1 VHTFRRRGVAP
12 TTDTSGV
19 PVTDLAAPAAGL
31 LAGADDASLSDQL
44 IQLVRV
50 MHVLKAQA
58 TSAAGQGPE
67 ARERAAHVLLFPLTR
82 LGPLRQGALA
92 ELVHADPSTVS
103 RHVTLLVDRGLVRRV
118 ADEQDGRASR
128 LVVTPAGEAVLEQM
142 RQERDGLLAQVT
154 AAWTPD
160 ELATFTR
167 QLHRFV
173 QDLTDH
179 LPILGPAAGGAA
191 TCTEKDR

>member
-1 VHTFRRRGVAP
+1 LHPFLRRSVAP
-12 TTDTSGV
+12 TTDLPEFAVPDLTS
-19 PVTDLAAPAAGL
+19 PATGPPAGD
-31 LAGADDASLSDQL
+31 DDASLSDRL
-44 IQLVRV
+44 VQLVRV
-50 MHVLKAQA
+50 MHVLKLQMAGG
-58 TSAAGQGPE
+58 AGQGPE

-103 RHVTLLVDRGLVRRV
+103 RHVTLLVDHGLVRRV

-154 AAWTPD
+154 ADWTPD
-160 ELATFTR
+160 ELASFTR

-173 QDLTDH
+173 RDLTDH
-179 LPILGPAAGGAA
+179 LPTLGAAAGGAVS
-191 TCTEKDR
+191 CSEKDR